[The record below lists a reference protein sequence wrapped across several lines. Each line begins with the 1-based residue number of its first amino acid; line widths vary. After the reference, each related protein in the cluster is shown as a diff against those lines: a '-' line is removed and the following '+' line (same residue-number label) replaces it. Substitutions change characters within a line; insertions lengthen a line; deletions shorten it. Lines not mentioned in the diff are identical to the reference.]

1 MSKTLKLYVASSFIN
16 PYYDQFIK
24 DLEGMKDAEGNQRFL
39 VYNFKGKGIDLHN
52 YKNNE
57 EVFRKVMYSEKIK
70 EAVERDRQFIASCD
84 LFVLL
89 LPAGKSAHM
98 ELGYAAGLKKPCYI
112 VLNNTYEHEIKYLM
126 CGPTTNLIQN
136 CENMYSF
143 LHMLNLVS

>member
-24 DLEGMKDAEGNQRFL
+24 DLEGLKDADGKPKFL
-39 VYNFKGKGIDLHN
+39 VYNFKNKGIDLHN

-57 EVFRKVMYSEKIK
+57 EVFKKVMFSEKIK
-70 EAVERDRQFIASCD
+70 EAVEKERQFIASCD

-89 LPAGKSAHM
+89 LPCGKSAHM

-112 VLNNTYEHEIKYLM
+112 VVNGVFDHEIKYLM
-126 CGPTTNLIQN
+126 CGPTTNLIPN
-136 CENMYSF
+136 CDHMFTY